1 MNFIYRINGE
11 ERPLTEE
18 ERKQLYRQFVTALGY
33 RPVQEDKKKRKPV
46 NK

>member
-18 ERKQLYRQFVTALGY
+18 ERKQLYRQFVTGLGY
-33 RPVQEDKKKRKPV
+33 RPVQEDKKGKKQ
-46 NK
+46 KCQ